1 MNITPEDIASS
12 KRVLNQTD
20 FIIGIK
26 RKRLSLWKRLYNF
39 LFGWIPWMK
48 KYKEG
53 TIHILKNR
61 RGKN

>member
-48 KYKEG
+48 KYKEAN
-53 TIHILKNR
+53 IINILKNR
-61 RGKN
+61 RG